1 MQQSFLRDQDGVAT
15 TATTA
20 TSSFYPMEGWEFA
33 CLPCDSHSVDDSNAD
48 CDSLGFDTEHNSDMD
63 SSFQSRSS
71 KSPMAMAMAIA
82 LSRNHAAS
90 SNSNLSNNNLSNSNN
105 NLSKSMKKKQRQRRR
120 QQQQQRAGRQVLF
133 PPEHS
138 QSGEKL
144 LLLPCRF
151 FQTKKGCRKGISCPF
166 DHSVAAAFER
176 NVCWMDN
183 SIEWIIL
190 LNG

>member
-71 KSPMAMAMAIA
+71 TSPMAMAMSIA

-90 SNSNLSNNNLSNSNN
+90 SNNLSNNNLSNSNN

-176 NVCWMDN
+176 NVC
-183 SIEWIIL
+183 
-190 LNG
+190 